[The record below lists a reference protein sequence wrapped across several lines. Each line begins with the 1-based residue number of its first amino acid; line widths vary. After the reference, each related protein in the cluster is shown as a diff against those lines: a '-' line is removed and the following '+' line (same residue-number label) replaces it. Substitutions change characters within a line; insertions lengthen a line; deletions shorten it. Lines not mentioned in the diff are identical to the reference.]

1 MTKEEK
7 KKKFDRK
14 AYMRDYR
21 KKYNQTDDGRK
32 KKKQE
37 INANYQ
43 KSEKGKETRKKNGWL
58 KNPESVQKRLLKS
71 IGRPTNGKRRKKRTT
86 ERIAILTRQGYAGA
100 IKALRSDL
108 GLTQTQASEK
118 TGVPVATIRQTERGA
133 VYLSEERLKE
143 YTNKLG
149 YKDDI
154 VYKIVKFKYPV
165 SVVRAHVEEELAN
178 YGIGS
183 HEADEEL
190 LRSLIEKKCKKKL
203 TKIVDLRVI
212 AQEVTKT
219 I

>member
-1 MTKEEK
+1 MTKEGK
-7 KKKFDRK
+7 KKKFDRT
-14 AYMRDYR
+14 AYMRNYMKD
-21 KKYNQTDDGRK
+21 YNQTENGK

-43 KSEKGKETRKKNGWL
+43 KSEKGKETRKKWL
-58 KNPESVQKRLLKS
+58 AKNPESVQKSSEKY
-71 IGRPTNGKRRKKRTT
+71 RKTDKWKEAQKRTT
-86 ERIAILTRQGYAGA
+86 ERIAILIRQGYAGA

-143 YTNKLG
+143 YANKLG

-154 VYKIVKFKYPV
+154 VDKIVEFKYPV
-165 SVVRAHVEEELAN
+165 SVVRTHVEEELAN

-183 HEADEEL
+183 YEADEEL
-190 LRSLIEKKCKKKL
+190 LRSLIEKSVKKVK
-203 TKIVDLRVI
+203 
-212 AQEVTKT
+212 
-219 I
+219 